1 MKKVR
6 GLVLISCILI
16 LLIPGFAF
24 AQQEGP
30 TLSLGLIRNF
40 GYGGVGK
47 IQGNFT
53 LRLVDP
59 PPDLAEVSFFM
70 DTELM
75 GVVTEAP
82 FEIKFSTG
90 EFKDGDHVMSARAIF
105 NDGREATS
113 NTITKTFLSSEQAWA
128 ETQNIIFPML
138 IGIGAL
144 TLLGIGVP
152 MLLGRKKPHKPGQ
165 YGPAGGAVCPRC
177 QMPFSRPFFAPN
189 LMVGKLVRCPH
200 CGKTSIQPR
209 ADISS
214 LQEAE
219 KRLAGEGVAQ
229 VETTS
234 EDDFQQLI
242 DDSRYEE

>member
-1 MKKVR
+1 MKKIR
-6 GLVLISCILI
+6 GLVLFSCILI
-16 LLIPGFAF
+16 LLIPGFVF
-24 AQQEGP
+24 AQEEGP
-30 TLSLGLIRNF
+30 TLTLGLIRNF

-59 PPDLAEVSFFM
+59 PPDLAEVSFYL
-70 DTELM
+70 DNELM
-75 GVVTEAP
+75 GVVAEAP

-90 EFKDGDHVMSARAIF
+90 EFEDGEHQMIARGILE
-105 NDGREATS
+105 DGGEATS

-128 ETQNIIFPML
+128 DTQGIIFPLL

-144 TLLGIGVP
+144 TLLGIGAP
-152 MLLGRKKPHKPGQ
+152 MLLGRKKPHMPGQ

-200 CGKTSIQPR
+200 CGKTSILPR
-209 ADISS
+209 SDMAS
-214 LQEAE
+214 LEEAE
-219 KRLAGEGVAQ
+219 KRLAGEGVTQ
-229 VETTS
+229 METTS
-234 EDDFQQLI
+234 KDDFQQLI